1 MFILHKIVYI
11 RWGRG
16 VQHYVI
22 KVVSDLRGRWFS
34 PDPPVSSTN
43 KSNRHQAQIQDFTLG
58 GALLGE
64 WSGDRVQGSARWGT
78 GGKAPSKL
86 LRIRKYRTSFL
97 NWNWLKLYHVRHDH
111 DAYNEVWYYT
121 HDVTVRHCY
130 NLNMKNSNQ
139 RLLLVPGKYVLLKV
153 KCNRCRFLHDPERGS
168 KDM

>member
-1 MFILHKIVYI
+1 MNFNRQYFIKLDKIQKDI
-11 RWGRG
+11 
-16 VQHYVI
+16 
-22 KVVSDLRGRWFS
+22 
-34 PDPPVSSTN
+34 
-43 KSNRHQAQIQDFTLG
+43 QARIHDFTLG

-139 RLLLVPGKYVLLKV
+139 RLLLVPGNYVWFCSMHITLYPFAQKR
-153 KCNRCRFLHDPERGS
+153 KN
-168 KDM
+168 